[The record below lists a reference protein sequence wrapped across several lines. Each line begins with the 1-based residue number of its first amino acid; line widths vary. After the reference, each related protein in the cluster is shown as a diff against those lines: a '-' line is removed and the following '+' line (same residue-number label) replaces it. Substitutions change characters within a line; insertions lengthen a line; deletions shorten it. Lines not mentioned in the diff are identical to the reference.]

1 MLESKWGLRFV
12 ALILAVFFFLSVN
25 NVFGNIFNTD
35 DLSQKSSKT
44 IQDVPVDVIYNSKD
58 LHVTKIPENVD
69 VNLTGPQSKLIKIE
83 NPEDLKVVVDL
94 SGKKAGKYQ
103 KKYQVRGIDSGINYQ
118 IKPEVAHINLEN
130 KITRVMHVQP
140 DISSNSLDPKYK
152 ISKQSISPET
162 VKVTGGEQQ
171 LKNIAYLKATFKNSS
186 KVNKDTNDVADVS
199 AFDKQLNKLNVSI
212 NPNEVNLKVTV
223 EPFSKM
229 VKVRTKTT
237 GKLNENKEL
246 DSVKLED
253 KEVEIFGNRDELQ
266 NINEITAE
274 VDIDGISESTE
285 KTVSFNLK
293 YFGTDG
299 VRGVANQELTPE
311 LAFKLG
317 RYGGYVLA
325 HNKGEKHPRVLVGR
339 DTRVS
344 GEMLESALIAGLISI
359 GAEVMRLGVISTPG
373 VAYLTKEMEAALGVM
388 ISASHNPVADNGIKF
403 FGSDGFKLSDD
414 QENEIEQLLD
424 QTNPDLPRPV
434 GEDIV
439 HYSDYFEGAQ
449 KYLSYLK
456 STVDVNFEGLKIV
469 LDGANGST
477 SSLAPFLFGD
487 LEADT
492 ETIGCNPD
500 GYNINEQ
507 CGSTHP
513 EKLAEAV
520 LETESDFGLAFDG
533 DGDRIIAVDENGQ
546 IVDGDQIM
554 FIIGQEMY
562 KNQEL
567 NGNMIVSTVMSNL
580 GFYKALEKEGIQ
592 SNKTKVGDR
601 YVVEEMRRGNYNL
614 GGEQS
619 GHIVLMDYNTTGDG
633 LLTGVQLA
641 SVIKMS
647 GKTLSE
653 LASQMKKYPQSLI
666 NVRVTDK
673 YRVEENIHVQEIM
686 TKVETEMNGEGRILV
701 RPSGTEPLVR
711 VMVEAAT
718 DADAERYAQSIA
730 DVVED
735 KMGLDK

>member
-103 KKYQVRGIDSGINYQ
+103 KKYQVRGIDSSINYQ

-130 KITRVMHVQP
+130 KITRIMHVQP

-186 KVNKDTNDVADVS
+186 KVNKDTNDVADVR

-285 KTVSFNLK
+285 KTVSFNLPK
-293 YFGTDG
+293 
-299 VRGVANQELTPE
+299 
-311 LAFKLG
+311 
-317 RYGGYVLA
+317 
-325 HNKGEKHPRVLVGR
+325 
-339 DTRVS
+339 
-344 GEMLESALIAGLISI
+344 
-359 GAEVMRLGVISTPG
+359 
-373 VAYLTKEMEAALGVM
+373 
-388 ISASHNPVADNGIKF
+388 
-403 FGSDGFKLSDD
+403 
-414 QENEIEQLLD
+414 
-424 QTNPDLPRPV
+424 
-434 GEDIV
+434 
-439 HYSDYFEGAQ
+439 
-449 KYLSYLK
+449 
-456 STVDVNFEGLKIV
+456 DV
-469 LDGANGST
+469 
-477 SSLAPFLFGD
+477 
-487 LEADT
+487 
-492 ETIGCNPD
+492 
-500 GYNINEQ
+500 
-507 CGSTHP
+507 
-513 EKLAEAV
+513 
-520 LETESDFGLAFDG
+520 
-533 DGDRIIAVDENGQ
+533 
-546 IVDGDQIM
+546 
-554 FIIGQEMY
+554 
-562 KNQEL
+562 
-567 NGNMIVSTVMSNL
+567 
-580 GFYKALEKEGIQ
+580 
-592 SNKTKVGDR
+592 TKVNPKETKA
-601 YVVEEMRRGNYNL
+601 Y
-614 GGEQS
+614 
-619 GHIVLMDYNTTGDG
+619 
-633 LLTGVQLA
+633 
-641 SVIKMS
+641 
-647 GKTLSE
+647 
-653 LASQMKKYPQSLI
+653 I
-666 NVRVTDK
+666 NVK
-673 YRVEENIHVQEIM
+673 N
-686 TKVETEMNGEGRILV
+686 
-701 RPSGTEPLVR
+701 
-711 VMVEAAT
+711 
-718 DADAERYAQSIA
+718 
-730 DVVED
+730 
-735 KMGLDK
+735 